1 MGREDE
7 RGPEAGETKG
17 MGHGHEVVWCMEP
30 LLSGEG
36 VWGLGVRAG
45 GCLARGKGQS
55 SPRMTFLGG
64 PGSFSMTLALNFSV
78 SPSPIPLLTPPSWDK
93 HTQDLC
99 PHLCDI
105 VSKDHLVAQGSD
117 LLLEE
122 SLVISASQGQM
133 RPTWVIFSSHLTP
146 SRI

>member
-1 MGREDE
+1 MGRGD
-7 RGPEAGETKG
+7 
-17 MGHGHEVVWCMEP
+17 EVVLCMEP

-36 VWGLGVRAG
+36 AWGLGVRAG
-45 GCLARGKGQS
+45 GRLARGKGQS

-78 SPSPIPLLTPPSWDK
+78 SPSPIPLLIPPSWDK

-99 PHLCDI
+99 LPPPLCDI
-105 VSKDHLVAQGSD
+105 VSKDHLIAQGSD

-122 SLVISASQGQM
+122 SLVISAS
-133 RPTWVIFSSHLTP
+133 
-146 SRI
+146 

>member
-1 MGREDE
+1 M
-7 RGPEAGETKG
+7 ETKG
-17 MGHGHEVVWCMEP
+17 MGCGDEAVRCMEP
-30 LLSGEG
+30 LLSGAG

-45 GCLARGKGQS
+45 GHLARGKGQS

-99 PHLCDI
+99 P
-105 VSKDHLVAQGSD
+105 
-117 LLLEE
+117 
-122 SLVISASQGQM
+122 
-133 RPTWVIFSSHLTP
+133 PP
-146 SRI
+146 STF